1 MGRLVQFLMVLVALA
16 VFASSVV
23 LAAGGGELPP
33 EPELPNQEFY
43 SDFSLAGSFTLPDV
57 TGRWS
62 STESYWNEDEVRAT
76 LDFNLKNHELGDA
89 SWNFYYGYEPNTWS
103 ASFHAYG
110 FLLDQESPSLVLRRQ
125 SSNLRRDDLNLD
137 TRINVGPYYD
147 WHYKGDDEWVQEEEW
162 FRLEAEVLLK
172 PAAVTSTSCY
182 YQEYTNDW
190 PWMDEPE
197 NRWSLSYYVYG
208 EFLQPDPVPEP
219 STICLLLS
227 FVASGA
233 FALVRYRQ
241 R

>member
-1 MGRLVQFLMVLVALA
+1 MVLVVLA
-16 VFASSVV
+16 MLASSVV

-33 EPELPNQEFY
+33 EPELPNQESY

-110 FLLDQESPSLVLRRQ
+110 LLLDQESPSLVSRRQ

-147 WHYKGDDEWVQEEEW
+147 WHYKEDNEWVREEGW

-172 PAAVTSTSCY
+172 PATVTSTSCY
-182 YQEYTNDW
+182 YQEYVNDW
-190 PWMDEPE
+190 PGMEEPE
-197 NRWSLSYYVYG
+197 NRWSLSYYVSG
-208 EFLQPDPVPEP
+208 EFIPSDVVPEP
-219 STICLLLS
+219 STICLFGS
-227 FVASGA
+227 FLVFGAVVA
-233 FALVRYRQ
+233 FRRRQ